1 MSNALSLS
9 THYRA
14 YNNGYVERFMQKVCF
29 VGDFFKNVAMS
40 TNLSGES
47 PLTEN
52 GSVLNSSAN
61 AGQNTGRI

>member
-1 MSNALSLS
+1 
-9 THYRA
+9 
-14 YNNGYVERFMQKVCF
+14 MQKVCF

-61 AGQNTGRI
+61 AGQIPVGYDFILLGYLKPLIFD